1 VRTIRPT
8 IRDFRRDVQDVGI
21 KRLFSRVLLLT
32 CGSEADEGCET
43 CKESK
48 NKANWL
54 TDSGVESIIKPTT
67 NDPG

>member
-1 VRTIRPT
+1 
-8 IRDFRRDVQDVGI
+8 VQDVGI
-21 KRLFSRVLLLT
+21 ERLFSRVLLLT
-32 CGSEADEGCET
+32 CGSEADEGCKT
-43 CKESK
+43 CEKSK